1 MLRTISRTLKTNVWG
16 IYSEPNC
23 DSRLIAQRKLRE
35 AGEGRLGLLAERP
48 HLLTLLL
55 TKRVRVS
62 GTPGVRQRYERRAP
76 TEDIDPPSHDNLW
89 GSCRFPLM
97 YVRVDISTRRLCVQ
111 LRKSQRVPAEC
122 CSAIVLKE
130 KRNPAFLLRGFS
142 YYGDTSSWGRGR
154 IGSSPSRCSVQI
166 KKHAYPKLVPKARS
180 ICRPRLQWL

>member
-1 MLRTISRTLKTNVWG
+1 VGHLLRTQLLTVASF
-16 IYSEPNC
+16 
-23 DSRLIAQRKLRE
+23 AQRKLRE

-62 GTPGVRQRYERRAP
+62 GTPGVRQRFERRAP

-97 YVRVDISTRRLCVQ
+97 YWRVDISTRRLCVQ
-111 LRKSQRVPAEC
+111 LRKSQRVPLSVVQRAGNC
-122 CSAIVLKE
+122 LKE
-130 KRNPAFLLRGFS
+130 KREPRIFVAGFL

-154 IGSSPSRCSVQI
+154 VIG
-166 KKHAYPKLVPKARS
+166 
-180 ICRPRLQWL
+180 PRLTTQFGLENAPTQNLFLRS